1 MRDKNTPGTDAKE
14 FVEKNTAEAVINALE
29 SSVDDL
35 NDEILAAREAGYTV
49 DLEINDDDLVEINV
63 AEGIDDGTEAATE
76 ENTGD

>member
-49 DLEINDDDLVEINV
+49 DLTIEDELVEINV